1 MLVSG
6 RSLTAIDGAESLIGP
21 LFNTVPFY
29 LSTSPHDAWDSV
41 VWRCHQFNVAALP
54 FQHTSLRDIA
64 KWTKLKRN
72 QHWFDSLFV
81 FQMRPQSRPNDIE
94 KLWEELEGEKP
105 QADYPLA
112 FDATLANDRLV
123 VTVVAQGHLC
133 DQTYLRC
140 LLNDFEKNLNA
151 LVAKPQTCISTLR
164 GHEVRLSTKHQDM
177 PTDLNGV
184 CGFEWTPAAETL
196 RRAIA
201 MVAGLDESDVDE
213 HRSILEY
220 GLDSV
225 DAIKLSSRLKSY
237 RIQIPVSSIMRC
249 QTIPRMLRC
258 IGVDDSNLIAT
269 ADIYHQQKDQLVS
282 YFSKQPNYSGV
293 ERILPTSSVQEGLLA
308 AMFQSDFHKY
318 LNHDV
323 LELVEGIDLIRLE
336 RAWEHVVKQTPMLRT
351 CFAAVESPDIESTF
365 AQIVLESTA
374 FSFRKTEFA
383 QHRDLPS
390 IYEAIRKDIVRTHD
404 SQPPIRLTLAGSL
417 TSRFIILSMS
427 HAMYDGYSLGLLH
440 EDVRRAYQGDY
451 KPRPD
456 YEPILWQTLQVAS
469 DPEAAQYWQS
479 LWSGVVP
486 KPFPPLHKSQ
496 ETGREHV
503 NRAEYISAPK
513 GKELRTFTK
522 KYGLTMQALAQ
533 TSWSLV
539 LGHYKQALD
548 VSFAVILWGRD
559 SAEAQEMAFPTMNTV
574 ASRAV
579 LHGSRLEMV
588 RYVQGTIV
596 DAMQYQQYPL
606 RKVLAEA
613 DKHTPLPSCETIRA
627 SKALLDTLFVYQKRP
642 LENHR
647 TKQLYESVGGP
658 SETEYSIC
666 VEMEVIEDD
675 VIWRTASQSTVLS
688 NEGTSV
694 LLRDLDTVLRG
705 LLGHPDAPTLESKT
719 LGTSI
724 CGLRPIEISAVATPP
739 SSIRDT
745 PKLGSSDTIASLE
758 RTIRSVLSRV
768 SKLPEGEIDRN
779 TSIFHLG
786 LDSISSIKVSS
797 LLRKESVVMTVS
809 EIIKTA
815 TVGKMASFLSTKP
828 ARKVEL
834 PEHADGL
841 LADLVA
847 KKGLAKHIQSAGI
860 ELGKIEV
867 SMPAAAGQVYMLSQW
882 QRSLGQLFFPEFSY
896 LLDGIHD
903 ISVLRIAWQLV
914 TTRNPILR
922 TVFVATCDPDIPFL
936 QIVFREAV
944 PDLVDLDNQ
953 EFMPSSW
960 QKYRPWV
967 AMGAE
972 HHGNGLLLRL
982 KIHHAL
988 YDAVS
993 LDAVFLELKNAC
1005 SGTSDD
1011 KRKGPRFQDLLAK
1024 SITAKARNESK
1035 AFWTEYLAGIETS
1048 RLSQPRNAKHR
1059 RVELF
1064 HPRLTDVVRIEAV
1077 ARKQGLSVQSVLFAA
1092 YGKIYSTLFKAK
1104 EQETKD
1110 VIFGVYLANRS
1121 HMGDMDQLSAPTM
1134 NLLPLR
1140 VRLSAVKTLVDLA
1153 RHIQEDLQEISRA
1166 EHAAAGLWEIERWTG
1181 LKIDSFVNFLKLP
1194 DTGRDVIGGSEKGEE
1209 TQTRVSIGPS
1219 NESGKMG
1226 YARIVEPGDT
1236 DWEEP
1241 EEVRGNLAKDA
1252 YLYSIDV
1259 EAAIRDGALDIGV
1272 FCPEE
1277 MLDLEDVQRV
1287 IVELRDILNGVE

>member
-1 MLVSG
+1 
-6 RSLTAIDGAESLIGP
+6 
-21 LFNTVPFY
+21 
-29 LSTSPHDAWDSV
+29 
-41 VWRCHQFNVAALP
+41 
-54 FQHTSLRDIA
+54 
-64 KWTKLKRN
+64 
-72 QHWFDSLFV
+72 
-81 FQMRPQSRPNDIE
+81 
-94 KLWEELEGEKP
+94 
-105 QADYPLA
+105 
-112 FDATLANDRLV
+112 
-123 VTVVAQGHLC
+123 
-133 DQTYLRC
+133 
-140 LLNDFEKNLNA
+140 
-151 LVAKPQTCISTLR
+151 
-164 GHEVRLSTKHQDM
+164 
-177 PTDLNGV
+177 
-184 CGFEWTPAAETL
+184 
-196 RRAIA
+196 
-201 MVAGLDESDVDE
+201 
-213 HRSILEY
+213 
-220 GLDSV
+220 
-225 DAIKLSSRLKSY
+225 
-237 RIQIPVSSIMRC
+237 
-249 QTIPRMLRC
+249 
-258 IGVDDSNLIAT
+258 
-269 ADIYHQQKDQLVS
+269 
-282 YFSKQPNYSGV
+282 
-293 ERILPTSSVQEGLLA
+293 
-308 AMFQSDFHKY
+308 
-318 LNHDV
+318 
-323 LELVEGIDLIRLE
+323 
-336 RAWEHVVKQTPMLRT
+336 
-351 CFAAVESPDIESTF
+351 
-365 AQIVLESTA
+365 
-374 FSFRKTEFA
+374 
-383 QHRDLPS
+383 
-390 IYEAIRKDIVRTHD
+390 
-404 SQPPIRLTLAGSL
+404 
-417 TSRFIILSMS
+417 
-427 HAMYDGYSLGLLH
+427 
-440 EDVRRAYQGDY
+440 
-451 KPRPD
+451 
-456 YEPILWQTLQVAS
+456 
-469 DPEAAQYWQS
+469 
-479 LWSGVVP
+479 
-486 KPFPPLHKSQ
+486 
-496 ETGREHV
+496 
-503 NRAEYISAPK
+503 
-513 GKELRTFTK
+513 
-522 KYGLTMQALAQ
+522 
-533 TSWSLV
+533 
-539 LGHYKQALD
+539 
-548 VSFAVILWGRD
+548 
-559 SAEAQEMAFPTMNTV
+559 
-574 ASRAV
+574 
-579 LHGSRLEMV
+579 
-588 RYVQGTIV
+588 
-596 DAMQYQQYPL
+596 
-606 RKVLAEA
+606 
-613 DKHTPLPSCETIRA
+613 
-627 SKALLDTLFVYQKRP
+627 
-642 LENHR
+642 
-647 TKQLYESVGGP
+647 
-658 SETEYSIC
+658 
-666 VEMEVIEDD
+666 
-675 VIWRTASQSTVLS
+675 
-688 NEGTSV
+688 
-694 LLRDLDTVLRG
+694 
-705 LLGHPDAPTLESKT
+705 
-719 LGTSI
+719 
-724 CGLRPIEISAVATPP
+724 
-739 SSIRDT
+739 
-745 PKLGSSDTIASLE
+745 
-758 RTIRSVLSRV
+758 
-768 SKLPEGEIDRN
+768 
-779 TSIFHLG
+779 
-786 LDSISSIKVSS
+786 
-797 LLRKESVVMTVS
+797 MTVS